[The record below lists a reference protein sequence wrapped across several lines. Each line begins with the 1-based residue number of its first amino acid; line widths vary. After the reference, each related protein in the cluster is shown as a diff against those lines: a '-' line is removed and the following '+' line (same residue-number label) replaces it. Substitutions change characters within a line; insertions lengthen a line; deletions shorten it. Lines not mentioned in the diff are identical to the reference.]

1 MNSAPC
7 VRGAVTP
14 RLLLGATYSSIEPL
28 GLFYLAGLARDS
40 GWEPHIR
47 LVRNNDFSEF
57 HAAVAELRPAMVG
70 YTLYTGNHL
79 PLYAYFE
86 RLKKD
91 FPGISRIIGGPHATY
106 FPAQSLAHADYVVV
120 SEGFDALTR
129 ILRREVAPGII
140 LPRRILPFPQPERRQ
155 FYHDYPEHWRNP
167 IKNLI
172 SMTGCP
178 FACTYCYNSSSIASL
193 RHQLDAEQLHALQQA
208 LGPSGRLFPRN
219 MRTPEDVLTEI
230 RTLMEIAPE
239 TRMLYWQDDTLGIA
253 QHFAFL
259 RQFQRIYRLGIPFH
273 GQTRFEMIDPTR
285 DRGQAVLD
293 CLREIGFTGLTMAIE
308 AADHTLR
315 KEVLNRVMPSE
326 LIFNGVKRLAAMGFQ
341 LRTEQITGLPY
352 GATTRPT
359 KMNLDADLE
368 LLSLN
373 MNLRRAS
380 GGLPNMSWATTLIP
394 YLGTRMSDYCVRYG
408 FVSAEAAENPEAGY
422 HERSV
427 LRHLRRYVGPE
438 LEQIKDNPAVWLEP
452 GDQDRY
458 RDQNTQLRHMFHILA
473 YLSCLP
479 DAERFVERHFR
490 QHQVFSVAAL
500 NEDIRAYVAQHPT
513 PEGQRLHE
521 QISRFEHRIP
531 DLTTDARD
539 RQRLHRISA
548 FCGLLPGDGIELARR
563 YLQYSNGKDEAAL
576 FSNIVKKYLFDT
588 QVYLT
593 RECTCELYD
602 GSVRSGA

>member
-1 MNSAPC
+1 MTSAPC
-7 VRGAVTP
+7 VRGAATP

-28 GLFYLAGLARDS
+28 GLFYLAGLARDL

-57 HAAVAELRPAMVG
+57 HAAVAKLRPAMVG
-70 YTLYTGNHL
+70 YTLYTGNHK
-79 PLYAYFE
+79 PLYAYFKC
-86 RLKKD
+86 LQKD
-91 FPGISRIIGGPHATY
+91 FPGIGRIIGGPHATY
-106 FPAQSLAHADYVVV
+106 FPALSLAHADYVVV

-129 ILRREVAPGII
+129 ILRREVAPGIV
-140 LPRRILPFPQPERRQ
+140 LPRRILPFPQPERHQ
-155 FYHDYPEHWRNP
+155 FYHDYPEHRCNP

-178 FACTYCYNSSSIASL
+178 FSCTYCYNSSSIASL
-193 RHQLDAEQLHALQQA
+193 ADQLEAEQLRMLQQA

-219 MRTPEDVLTEI
+219 MRTPEEVLTEI
-230 RTLMEIAPE
+230 RALMEIAPE

-273 GQTRFEMIDPTR
+273 GQTRFEMIDPAK
-285 DRGQAVLD
+285 DRGRAVLD

-326 LIFNGVKRLAAMGFQ
+326 LIFDGVKRLAAMGFR

-352 GATTRPT
+352 GATTQPT

-408 FVSAEAAENPEAGY
+408 FVSAEAAENPEEGY
-422 HERSV
+422 HKRSV
-427 LRHLRRYVGPE
+427 LRHLRRHVGPE
-438 LEQIKDNPAVWLEP
+438 LEQSKDDPAVWLEP

-458 RDQNTQLRHMFHILA
+458 RDQNTQLRYMFHILA

-479 DAERFVERHFR
+479 DAERFVERHLR
-490 QHQVFSVAAL
+490 QHQVFSAAAL
-500 NEDIRAYVAQHPT
+500 NEDIRAYVAQHPA
-513 PEGQRLHE
+513 PEGRRLHE

-531 DLTTDARD
+531 DLTADEQD

-548 FCGLLPGDGIELARR
+548 FCGLLPGDGLELARR
-563 YLQYSNGKDEAAL
+563 YLQYSNGKDEVAL

-602 GSVRSGA
+602 GAILSST